1 MEKER
6 FSLLLLEPGEIY
18 FEDFSVDLLQ
28 PDDRNHSSESPITSS
43 SHSSSSHA
51 SQSIIGRLKMC
62 SKSVVFEAKD
72 NLRMPLIKI
81 AYKDCLQIRRWE
93 PTGVKALEYN
103 VLAIECS
110 QYTEMLNDN
119 VVQPYHF
126 RQHRRFFLFNFHY
139 AKLEDYIQQ
148 LCQLHRASTLH
159 AYEQNSMIATIVFS
173 RHNRVRFNPL
183 WLDNLYEKIIVDY
196 QVDEINPLVVNPGR
210 LLLTN
215 VFLYFQPYNNIQ
227 TYPVL
232 KIRLKSIKSFL
243 KRRFLLRHVGLEVRW
258 TQGDQEKLLYVS
270 FRNQSE
276 RDDFFNNVT
285 QQEDFS
291 VVEQI
296 PESITLKWQN
306 GIISNYEYLLYL
318 NSLADRTYQD
328 LTQYPVFPWVISD
341 YSSDWLDLN
350 DPKVYRDLTK
360 PIGALNEERLQRL
373 KERCEEMGDPK
384 FLYGSHYSAPGLVLF
399 YLVRK
404 YPKLML
410 CLQNGRF
417 DHPDRMFN
425 KVEDVFNNCLNN
437 MADFKELIPEFYDT
451 ETKGDFLLNKM
462 KINFGQKFDGTPVNH
477 VSLPKWADGSPE
489 KFVGMLREALES
501 DYVSS
506 RLHHWIDLIFG
517 YKQRGEEA
525 LKADNLF
532 YYLCYEGSVDLDQIK
547 DLAARH
553 ALEVQISEF
562 GQIPKQLFRTP
573 HVSKLLSIDAPVGC
587 PRTLSM
593 DGELRIAMDAQ
604 YFSHKDEITSMLL
617 DEETKHIFTTSKDGT
632 FKCYSLLERR
642 QIRSVQIS
650 DMPLS
655 AIRLTNG
662 KSAIL
667 GCWDNSIIIYN
678 LDYGKISQVIAA
690 HDDAVS
696 CLSSVKGSEILV
708 SGSWDC
714 SVKIW
719 NDFHIDS
726 VIGYL
731 PLEDK
736 IVCLDTFQSDCSLRV
751 AIGTAC
757 GELFL
762 WNLQVTREQSG
773 QSLPYIDSQE
783 HKLVLQ
789 HKEAVCVVRF
799 NRNCSL
805 IVSCGEDRMFNIID
819 IETGMVIF
827 KREMPIPIRSLCWAK
842 DDKYLLMGDQG
853 GTMYVWNMLEGLI
866 QKEVRVHSDCIYCI
880 GCTDKS
886 QIVTSGKDDR
896 DYCVKIWKSNL

>member
-1 MEKER
+1 M
-6 FSLLLLEPGEIY
+6 
-18 FEDFSVDLLQ
+18 
-28 PDDRNHSSESPITSS
+28 
-43 SHSSSSHA
+43 
-51 SQSIIGRLKMC
+51 
-62 SKSVVFEAKD
+62 
-72 NLRMPLIKI
+72 
-81 AYKDCLQIRRWE
+81 
-93 PTGVKALEYN
+93 
-103 VLAIECS
+103 
-110 QYTEMLNDN
+110 
-119 VVQPYHF
+119 
-126 RQHRRFFLFNFHY
+126 
-139 AKLEDYIQQ
+139 
-148 LCQLHRASTLH
+148 
-159 AYEQNSMIATIVFS
+159 
-173 RHNRVRFNPL
+173 
-183 WLDNLYEKIIVDY
+183 
-196 QVDEINPLVVNPGR
+196 
-210 LLLTN
+210 
-215 VFLYFQPYNNIQ
+215 
-227 TYPVL
+227 L

-525 LKADNLF
+525 LKADN
-532 YYLCYEGSVDLDQIK
+532 C
-547 DLAARH
+547 
-553 ALEVQISEF
+553 EF
-562 GQIPKQLFRTP
+562 RRTFR
-573 HVSKLLSIDAPVGC
+573 
-587 PRTLSM
+587 
-593 DGELRIAMDAQ
+593 
-604 YFSHKDEITSMLL
+604 
-617 DEETKHIFTTSKDGT
+617 
-632 FKCYSLLERR
+632 
-642 QIRSVQIS
+642 
-650 DMPLS
+650 
-655 AIRLTNG
+655 
-662 KSAIL
+662 
-667 GCWDNSIIIYN
+667 N
-678 LDYGKISQVIAA
+678 LV
-690 HDDAVS
+690 
-696 CLSSVKGSEILV
+696 
-708 SGSWDC
+708 
-714 SVKIW
+714 
-719 NDFHIDS
+719 
-726 VIGYL
+726 
-731 PLEDK
+731 
-736 IVCLDTFQSDCSLRV
+736 
-751 AIGTAC
+751 
-757 GELFL
+757 
-762 WNLQVTREQSG
+762 
-773 QSLPYIDSQE
+773 
-783 HKLVLQ
+783 
-789 HKEAVCVVRF
+789 
-799 NRNCSL
+799 
-805 IVSCGEDRMFNIID
+805 
-819 IETGMVIF
+819 
-827 KREMPIPIRSLCWAK
+827 
-842 DDKYLLMGDQG
+842 
-853 GTMYVWNMLEGLI
+853 
-866 QKEVRVHSDCIYCI
+866 
-880 GCTDKS
+880 
-886 QIVTSGKDDR
+886 
-896 DYCVKIWKSNL
+896 

>member
-18 FEDFSVDLLQ
+18 FEDFSVDLLLQ
-28 PDDRNHSSESPITSS
+28 PDDQQSQSKSTSS
-43 SHSSSSHA
+43 SFQSSL
-51 SQSIIGRLKMC
+51 IGRLKMC

-72 NLRMPLIKI
+72 DIRQPLVKI

-93 PTGVKALEYN
+93 PTRLDTMECN

-110 QYTEMLNDN
+110 HYTEMLNDN
-119 VVQPYHF
+119 IVQPY
-126 RQHRRFFLFNFHY
+126 QQKDGKVFLFNFHY
-139 AKLEDYIQQ
+139 AKLDDYIQQ

-173 RHNRVRFNPL
+173 RHNRVKFNPL
-183 WLDNLYEKIIVDY
+183 WLENLYEKIICDY

-215 VFLYFQPYNNIQ
+215 AFVYFQPYNNIQ
-227 TYPVL
+227 RYPVV
-232 KIRLKSIKSFL
+232 KIRLKTIQSFT
-243 KRRFLLRHVGLEVRW
+243 KRRFLLRHVGLELRW
-258 TQGDQEKLLYVS
+258 SDGSDQLLYVS
-270 FRNQSE
+270 FRNQTV
-276 RDDFFNNVT
+276 RDDFYAKTT
-285 QQEDFS
+285 QQDDFS

-306 GIISNYEYLLYL
+306 GLISNYDYLLYL

-328 LTQYPVFPWVISD
+328 LTQYPVFPWVICD
-341 YSSDWLDLN
+341 YTSEELDLG
-350 DPKVYRDLTK
+350 DPTVYRDLTK
-360 PIGALNEERLQRL
+360 PVGALSQERLQRL
-373 KERCEEMGDPK
+373 KERCEEMGDDQK

-425 KVEDVFNNCLNN
+425 KVEDVYSNCMIN

-451 ETKGDFLLNKM
+451 ETGGDFLVNKM
-462 KINFGQKFDGTPVNH
+462 KINFGARFDGTPVNH
-477 VSLPKWADGSPE
+477 VQLPKWAKGSPE

-501 DYVSS
+501 DFVSGN
-506 RLHHWIDLIFG
+506 LHHWIDLIFG

-532 YYLCYEGSVDLDQIK
+532 YHLCYEGSVDLDQIK

-573 HVSKLLSIDAPVGC
+573 HVSKLLKVDSPLAHSGGSLSIDC
-587 PRTLSM
+587 
-593 DGELRIAMDAQ
+593 ELLVELDAQ
-604 YFSHKDEITSMLL
+604 YFSHKDEITSLLL
-617 DEETKHIFTTSKDGT
+617 DEPTTNIFTSSKDGT
-632 FKCYSLLERR
+632 FKCYNLVERR

-655 AIRLTNG
+655 AIRLTSA
-662 KSAIL
+662 KAAIL

-678 LDYGKISQVIAA
+678 LDYGKVSQVVPA

-696 CLSSVKGSEILV
+696 CISCVQGSNLLV

-714 SVKIW
+714 SVKVW
-719 NDFHIDS
+719 NNFHIDA

-736 IVCLDTFQSDCSLRV
+736 IVCLDTFKTEDCLKILVGS
-751 AIGTAC
+751 AS

-762 WNLQVTREQSG
+762 WQLQITDQNRAV
-773 QSLPYIDSQE
+773 DSE
-783 HKLVLQ
+783 DHRLILQ
-789 HKEAVCVVRF
+789 HRDGVTVVRF
-799 NRNCSL
+799 NRSCSM
-805 IVSCGEDRMFNIID
+805 IVSSGEDRMFNIVD

-827 KREMPIPIRSLCWAK
+827 KREMPAVVSALCWAK
-842 DDKYLLMGDQG
+842 DDKYLLMVDRAGVL
-853 GTMYVWNMLEGLI
+853 YVWNMLEGMI
-866 QKEVRVHSDCIYCI
+866 QKEIRVHADCIYGV
-880 GCTDKS
+880 GCSRDG
-886 QIVTSGKDDR
+886 QIITSGKDDR

>member
-18 FEDFSVDLLQ
+18 FEDFSVDLL
-28 PDDRNHSSESPITSS
+28 PTHDG
-43 SHSSSSHA
+43 HSSSRSKPSSSMPTA
-51 SQSIIGRLKMC
+51 TTIGRLKMC

-72 NLRMPLIKI
+72 NLRLPLIKV

-93 PTGVKALEYN
+93 PSSLSSSDCN

-110 QYTEMLNDN
+110 QYTEMLNEN
-119 VVQPYHF
+119 VVQPYQF
-126 RQHRRFFLFNFHY
+126 RQERRTFLFSFHY
-139 AKLEDYIQQ
+139 AKLEDYLQQ

-173 RHNRVRFNPL
+173 RHNRVKFNPL
-183 WLDNLYEKIIVDY
+183 WLENLYEKIIVDY

-215 VFLYFQPYNNIQ
+215 VFVYFQPYNNIQ

-243 KRRFLLRHVGLEVRW
+243 KRRFLLRHVGLELKWSQPGER
-258 TQGDQEKLLYVS
+258 ERLLYVS
-270 FRNQSE
+270 FRGQPE
-276 RDDFFNNVT
+276 RDDFYANVLE
-285 QQEDFS
+285 QEDFS

-306 GIISNYEYLLYL
+306 GLISNYDYLLYL

-341 YSSDWLDLN
+341 YSSDRLDLN
-350 DPKVYRDLTK
+350 DPVVYRDLTK

-373 KERCEEMGDPK
+373 RERYEEMGEPK

-425 KVEDVFNNCLNN
+425 KVEDVYSNCLNN
-437 MADFKELIPEFYDT
+437 MADFKELVPEFYDT
-451 ETKGDFLLNKM
+451 ENRGDFLVNKM
-462 KINFGQKFDGTPVNH
+462 KISFGQRFDGTPVNN
-477 VSLPKWADGSPE
+477 VQLPKWSDGSPE
-489 KFVGMLREALES
+489 KFVRLLRDALES
-501 DYVSS
+501 DFVSAN
-506 RLHHWIDLIFG
+506 LHHWIDLIFG

-525 LKADNLF
+525 VKANNLF

-547 DLAARH
+547 DLAKRH

-573 HVSKLLSIDAPVGC
+573 HVSKLLKIETPLNSGSI
-587 PRTLSM
+587 LSPT
-593 DGELRIAMDAQ
+593 DGEVRIELDAQ
-604 YFSHKDEITSMLL
+604 YHSHKDEITSLL
-617 DEETKHIFTTSKDGT
+617 LEETMGSIFTTSKDGT
-632 FKCYSLLERR
+632 FKCYSLTERR
-642 QIRSVQIS
+642 QTRSVQIS

-655 AIRLTNG
+655 AARMTSE
-662 KSAIL
+662 KSMIL

-678 LDYGKISQVIAA
+678 LDYGRISQVIPA

-696 CLSSVKGSEILV
+696 CLSSVNGSDLLV

-719 NDFHIDS
+719 NNFHIDA

-731 PLEDK
+731 SLEDK
-736 IVCLDTFQSDCSLRV
+736 IVCLDTFQAGNSLKV
-751 AIGTAC
+751 VVGAAS
-757 GELFL
+757 GEVYL
-762 WNLQVTREQSG
+762 WKVTLKCNSRRQ
-773 QSLPYIDSQE
+773 PIDVDGQE
-783 HKLVLQ
+783 HSVVVL
-789 HKEAVCVVRF
+789 HRDGGVCAARF
-799 NRNCSL
+799 NRTCSL
-805 IVSCGEDRMFNIID
+805 IVSCGEDRMFNIVD

-827 KREMPIPIRSLCWAK
+827 KREMANVIGTVCWTK
-842 DDKYLLMGDQG
+842 DDKYLLLGDRDG
-853 GTMYVWNMLEGLI
+853 VLYVWNMLDGVI
-866 QKEVRVHSDCIYCI
+866 QRELAVHSGGVYCI
-880 GCTDKS
+880 GSTRQG
-886 QIVTSGKDDR
+886 QIITSGKDDR
-896 DYCVKIWKSNL
+896 DYCVKIWRCNL

>member
-1 MEKER
+1 MEKQR

-28 PDDRNHSSESPITSS
+28 LDDRNHSSESPITSTS
-43 SHSSSSHA
+43 PPSSSYA
-51 SQSIIGRLKMC
+51 TQSLIGRLKMC

-72 NLRMPLIKI
+72 NLRLPLIKI

-93 PTGVKALEYN
+93 PTSVKALECN
-103 VLAIECS
+103 VLAIKCS

-119 VVQPYHF
+119 VVQPYNF
-126 RQHRRFFLFNFHY
+126 RQHERFFLFNFHY

-148 LCQLHRASTLH
+148 MCQLHRASTLP

-210 LLLTN
+210 LLLTD

-232 KIRLKSIKSFL
+232 KIRLKSIRSFL
-243 KRRFLLRHVGLEVRW
+243 KRRFLLRHMGLEVRW
-258 TQGDQEKLLYVS
+258 SQADQEKLLYVS

-276 RDDFFNNVT
+276 RDDFFSNVIK
-285 QQEDFS
+285 QEDFS

-306 GIISNYEYLLYL
+306 GLISNYEYLLYL

-341 YSSDWLDLN
+341 YTSDWLNLS
-350 DPKVYRDLTK
+350 DPGIYRDLTK

-451 ETKGDFLLNKM
+451 DTKGDFLLNKM

-477 VSLPKWADGSPE
+477 VVLPKWADGSPE
-489 KFVGMLREALES
+489 KFVGLLREALES

-532 YYLCYEGSVDLDQIK
+532 YHLCYEGSVDLDQIK

-573 HVSKLLSIDAPVGC
+573 HVSKLMSINSPLRC

-617 DEETKHIFTTSKDGT
+617 DEESKHIFTTSKDGT
-632 FKCYSLLERR
+632 FKCYSLHERR

-667 GCWDNSIIIYN
+667 GCWDNSITIYN

-696 CLSSVKGSEILV
+696 CLSTVKGCEVLV

-719 NDFHIDS
+719 NNFHIDS

-736 IVCLDTFQSDCSLRV
+736 IVCLDTFLSDCCLRV

-762 WNLQVTREQSG
+762 WKLGLTRNLSDQT
-773 QSLPYIDSQE
+773 PPDIDTQD

-789 HKEAVCVVRF
+789 HKDAVCAVRF

-805 IVSCGEDRMFNIID
+805 IVSCGEDRMFNIVD

-827 KREMPIPIRSLCWAK
+827 KREMLMPIRSLCWAK
-842 DDKYLLMGDQG
+842 DDKYLLMGDRG
-853 GTMYVWNMLEGLI
+853 GTMHVWNMLEGLI

-880 GCTDKS
+880 GCTENS
-886 QIVTSGKDDR
+886 QIVTSGKDNR

>member
-1 MEKER
+1 MEKEK

-28 PDDRNHSSESPITSS
+28 SDERNHSTESPVISSYDSS
-43 SHSSSSHA
+43 SNASSL
-51 SQSIIGRLKMC
+51 IGRLKMC
-62 SKSVVFEAKD
+62 SKSVVFQAKD
-72 NLRMPLIKI
+72 HPRLPLIKI
-81 AYKDCLQIRRWE
+81 AYKDCLQIRRWDSASAR
-93 PTGVKALEYN
+93 TLECN

-110 QYTEMLNDN
+110 QYTEMLKDN
-119 VVQPYHF
+119 VVQPYNF

-139 AKLEDYIQQ
+139 AKLEDYVQQ
-148 LCQLHRASTLH
+148 LCQLHRASTLP

-183 WLDNLYEKIIVDY
+183 WLDNLYEKIAVEC

-232 KIRLKSIKSFL
+232 KIRLKLIKSFL

-258 TQGDQEKLLYVS
+258 SQNDQEKLLYVS
-270 FRNQSE
+270 FRNQAE
-276 RDDFFNNVT
+276 RDDFYNKVSK
-285 QQEDFS
+285 QEDFS
-291 VVEQI
+291 VDEPI

-306 GIISNYEYLLYL
+306 GLISNYEYLLYL

-341 YSSDWLDLN
+341 YSSDWLDLS

-360 PIGALNEERLQRL
+360 PVGALNEERLQRL
-373 KERCEEMGDPK
+373 KERCDEMGDPK

-404 YPKLML
+404 FPKLML

-425 KVEDVFNNCLNN
+425 RVEDVFNNCLNN

-451 ETKGDFLLNKM
+451 DTKGDFLLNTM
-462 KINFGQKFDGTPVNH
+462 KINFGQRFDGTLVNH
-477 VSLPKWADGSPE
+477 VILPKWADGNPE
-489 KFVGMLREALES
+489 KFVGLLREALES

-506 RLHHWIDLIFG
+506 TLHHWIDLIFG
-517 YKQRGEEA
+517 YKQRGDEA
-525 LKADNLF
+525 LEADNLF

-573 HVSKLLSIDAPVGC
+573 HVSKLMVNAPLESS
-587 PRTLSM
+587 RTSSLNK
-593 DGELRIAMDAQ
+593 ELRITMDAQ

-617 DEETKHIFTTSKDGT
+617 DDSTKNIFTTSRDGT
-632 FKCYSLLERR
+632 FKCYSLVEKR

-662 KSAIL
+662 NSVIL

-696 CLSSVKGSEILV
+696 CLSSVEGSEILV

-719 NDFHIDS
+719 NNFHIDS

-736 IVCLDTFQSDCSLRV
+736 IVCLDMFQSDCDLRV

-762 WNLQVTREQSG
+762 WKLGLKLDRSG
-773 QSLPYIDSQE
+773 QSLPDIDSQD
-783 HKLVLQ
+783 HKLILQ
-789 HKEAVCVVRF
+789 HKDAVCVVKF

-805 IVSCGEDRMFNIID
+805 VVCCGEDRMFYIVD

-827 KREMPIPIRSLCWAK
+827 QREMAMAIRSLSWAK
-842 DDKYLLMGDQG
+842 HDKYLLMGDCG
-853 GTMYVWNMLEGLI
+853 GTMYVWNMLDGLI
-866 QKEVRVHSDCIYCI
+866 QKEVRVHSGCIYCV
-880 GCTDKS
+880 GCMENS
-886 QIVTSGKDDR
+886 LIITSGKDDR
-896 DYCVKIWKSNL
+896 DYNVKIWESNL